1 MAKNKKLFLLTR
13 DISAY
18 SGEDLFLGV
27 YDNLAL
33 ANNQKE
39 AYVRQCKIKDD
50 WKEQAYRDVNLE
62 KDVEVIEIQDKQTEE
77 MFPKEGQN
85 IYLVSGIA
93 EGFGQIVK
101 ELVFISIDEVKV
113 KNFIQIKFEED
124 HNEDDQYAD
133 YKDEVLVL
141 NAPVV
146 I

>member
-1 MAKNKKLFLLTR
+1 MGKNEKLFLLTR

-33 ANNQKE
+33 ANSQKE
-39 AYVRQCKIKDD
+39 AYVRQCKLKDD

-62 KDVEVIEIQDKQTEE
+62 KDVEIVEIQDKQTEE
-77 MFPKEGQN
+77 VFPKEEQN

-93 EGFGQIVK
+93 EGFGQIIK

-113 KNFIQIKFEED
+113 KNFVQVKFEED
-124 HNEDDQYAD
+124 YNEDDQYAD

-141 NAPVV
+141 NAPV
-146 I
+146 